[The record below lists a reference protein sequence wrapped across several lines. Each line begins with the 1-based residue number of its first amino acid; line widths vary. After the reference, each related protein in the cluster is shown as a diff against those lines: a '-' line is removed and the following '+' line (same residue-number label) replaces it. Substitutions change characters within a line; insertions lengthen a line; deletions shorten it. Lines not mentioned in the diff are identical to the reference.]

1 MHNLLVPHNER
12 VGYYLV
18 NNQKFDNKWDA
29 MVCATQQNTDYTWHF
44 APEIFDNIDW
54 STPVDASLDALY
66 ALRLQQLRNKYEHLI
81 LFFSGGKDSLNILMT
96 AVNNNIL
103 LDEIVVFYP
112 FAMEKF
118 FNNKEL
124 DSDNIYSEVEYA
136 AKPLLKSLENRLDPR
151 TKIRFQDNG
160 ETNNKFHSLDDWY
173 DHIRPANTLQMVSPS
188 YGGAFDPEL
197 IKLALQCKK
206 VGVIIGA
213 DKPNVSE
220 FEGSYYF
227 KFIDVAFNTIPRP
240 KSKEMKA
247 QYEYISYEAFYITP
261 ELPELVI
268 KQAQTIAK
276 ALDIDPKLRKTQQNV
291 FPLGMAKEEIVSL
304 NSVLMSER
312 EKIMAQ
318 YLYSDGINPW
328 QTHKHKKHL
337 YRRGEK
343 VVWQTADN
351 TIKDNYWNGVS
362 SVVKNIDKKFFV
374 WSDYVMGPQPK
385 LTKSYF
391 LKHISYKEPE

>member
-1 MHNLLVPHNER
+1 MLNTIVPHNER

-29 MVCATQQNTDYTWHF
+29 MLTATAENTDYSWYF
-44 APEIFDNIDW
+44 APEIFDKIDW
-54 STPVDASLDALY
+54 SVPVEASLDSLY
-66 ALRLQQLRNKYEHLI
+66 ALRLQQLRNKYEHLV

-96 AVNNNIL
+96 AINNNIL

-118 FNNKEL
+118 FNNVEL
-124 DSDNIYSEVEYA
+124 DSDNVYSEVEYA
-136 AKPLLKSLENRLDPR
+136 AKPILKSLESRLDPR

-160 ETNNKFHSLDDWY
+160 ETNNRFHSLDDWF
-173 DHIRPANTLQMVSPS
+173 DQIRPANTLQMVSPS

-197 IKLALQCKK
+197 IKLALQCKN

-213 DKPNVSE
+213 DKPGVHE
-220 FEGSYYF
+220 VEGSYYF
-227 KFIDVAFNTIPRP
+227 KFMDVAFNTIPRP

-261 ELPELVI
+261 DLPQLVV

-276 ALDIDPKLRKTQQNV
+276 ALDVDPVLRRTQRNS
-291 FPLGMAKEEIVSL
+291 FPLDMTKEEVS
-304 NSVLMSER
+304 SVISALMSER
-312 EKIMAQ
+312 ERIMAK
-318 YLYSDGINPW
+318 YLYSDGIYPW
-328 QTHKHKKHL
+328 QTNKHKKHL

-343 VVWQTADN
+343 VVWQTAN
-351 TIKDNYWNGVS
+351 NAIKDNYWNGVS
-362 SVVKNIDKKFFV
+362 SVVNKIDKKFFS
-374 WSDYVMGPQPK
+374 WGDYTLGPIPRFSK
-385 LTKSYF
+385 PYF
-391 LKHISYKEPE
+391 LKHIAYKDI